1 MSRRSPT
8 AQGIARLRG
17 SFAALLLLSVV
28 LQIGLFVGEQAL
40 EDAAELSRTVP
51 SVAAVQRAE
60 TLERLRLA
68 LPVALLLLTLGLGAF
83 VFRRLIRP
91 FEGSLKD
98 LSRSERDL
106 RATRDELELRVEQR
120 TAELV
125 LANEELRRQTEL
137 LDSIQ
142 QQMGDAVLV
151 SDENA
156 RIILWNPVA
165 SSLLD
170 FGEGGIG
177 ADWGEKHPCF
187 LPGQTTPLDVADMP
201 IMHALRGEPTE
212 QVELLMKSPARP
224 DGIWLSVTGRPLHA
238 QDRSIRGSILVIRD
252 ITARKQ
258 AEEALRRSNDELEER
273 VRERARELRD
283 AQQQALALARQAGM
297 AELATNILHNVGN
310 VLNSV
315 NTSTAM
321 LGEGLRGLRIEPV
334 ARTADLLEQ
343 RGADLAA
350 FLSSDKQGRR
360 VSELLRKLGEH
371 LAGQRDEMLSMT
383 EELQRHVDHIR
394 TIVEMQQSYA
404 MGAVMIE
411 ETSLADL
418 VEDALRIHA
427 AALARHRVTVERQL
441 PALPPV
447 LVDKHRVLQ
456 ILLNLMSNAKYALD
470 KVSPEA
476 RRLTLRIE
484 RAPGDQI
491 RLQVID
497 SGEGIEPA
505 LLTRIFQHGFSNRT
519 GGHGFGLHSCS
530 MAARAL
536 GGSLS
541 AHSEGPG
548 KGATFTL
555 EIPFKPVSVGA
566 A

>member
-1 MSRRSPT
+1 MSRRNPT

-28 LQIGLFVGEQAL
+28 LQIALFIGEQAL

-51 SVAAVQRAE
+51 SVAAIQRAE

-83 VFRRLIRP
+83 VFRRLIQP

-98 LSRSERDL
+98 LSRGEVEL
-106 RATRDELELRVEQR
+106 RAARDELELRVEQR

-125 LANEELRRQTEL
+125 RANEELRRQTEL

-151 SDENA
+151 CDENA
-156 RIILWNPVA
+156 RIILRNPVA
-165 SSLLD
+165 SSLLE
-170 FGEGGIG
+170 FG
-177 ADWGEKHPCF
+177 AGEVDAAWAEEHPFF
-187 LPGQTTPLDVADMP
+187 LPGQAAPLDAVDRPLMR
-201 IMHALRGEPTE
+201 ALRGEPTE
-212 QVELLMKSPARP
+212 QMELLMKSPDRP
-224 DGIWLSVTGRPLHA
+224 EGIWLSVTGRPLHA
-238 QDRSIRGSILVIRD
+238 QDGSIRGAILVIRD
-252 ITARKQ
+252 ITVRKQ

-273 VRERARELRD
+273 VRERTRELRE

-315 NTSTAM
+315 NTSTAI

-343 RGADLAA
+343 RGADLSA
-350 FLSSDKQGRR
+350 FLSSDERGRR
-360 VSELLRKLGEH
+360 VPELLRKLGEH

-404 MGAVMIE
+404 LGAVMIE

-427 AALARHRVTVERQL
+427 AALARHRISVERDL
-441 PALPPV
+441 AVLPPV
-447 LVDKHRVLQ
+447 LADKHRVLQ

-476 RRLTLRIE
+476 RRLLLRIE
-484 RAPGDQI
+484 RAPEERV

-497 SGEGIEPA
+497 SGEGIDPA

-519 GGHGFGLHSCS
+519 GGHGFGLHSCA

-541 AHSEGPG
+541 AHSEGLG

-555 EIPFKPVSVGA
+555 EIPFKA
-566 A
+566 AAA